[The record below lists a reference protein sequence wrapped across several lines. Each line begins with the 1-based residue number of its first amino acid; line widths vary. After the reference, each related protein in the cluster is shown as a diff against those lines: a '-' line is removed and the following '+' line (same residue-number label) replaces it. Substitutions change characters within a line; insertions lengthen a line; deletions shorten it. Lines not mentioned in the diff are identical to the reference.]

1 MGTPVKLMI
10 LEDGVMI
17 KFILNTLNKRKDS
30 TPGKDWY
37 KIYKD
42 DQSGHRKHTVKYE
55 DLCM

>member
-1 MGTPVKLMI
+1 MI
-10 LEDGVMI
+10 QEDGVMI
-17 KFILNTLNKRKDS
+17 KFILNTLSKRKDN
-30 TPGKDWY
+30 TPGKYWY